1 MVPSVGL
8 KKIEVAT
15 ASVGDLGMVGSS
27 GGKPF
32 SQEKGDMQPTT
43 MRIQLDLMGYTVY
56 SIYIY
61 IHDHDDDDVC
71 ICLQKQLFPDWVILI

>member
-61 IHDHDDDDVC
+61 TYMIMMMMMFVYAC
-71 ICLQKQLFPDWVILI
+71 KNNYSPIGLY

>member
-1 MVPSVGL
+1 VVPSVGL

-61 IHDHDDDDVC
+61 TYMIMMMMMFVYAC
-71 ICLQKQLFPDWVILI
+71 KNNYSPIGLY